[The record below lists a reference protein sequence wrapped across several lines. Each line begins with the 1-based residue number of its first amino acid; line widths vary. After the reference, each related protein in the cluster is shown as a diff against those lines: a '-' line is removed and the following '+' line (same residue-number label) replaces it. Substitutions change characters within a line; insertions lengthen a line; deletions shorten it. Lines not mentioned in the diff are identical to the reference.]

1 MGRACTCDRSG
12 HLPAVPA
19 LMADVMTKR
28 APRPGSGSNASRT
41 TPRSG
46 PVSSVQPTSPTWAW
60 APCPWAGV
68 TVASRQKQR
77 VLMEHGRR
85 RRKDLRLPNPNT
97 PRGEHGLAEP
107 STGPRRPPTLA
118 LRGAVSGPLAHV
130 SEGCKK
136 PRSWGLL
143 QRDHDPRGGA
153 NSGDVAQSRLG
164 HSVASPHRGDR
175 TPGHQLL
182 LPVTARVPA
191 GTTRHLEKPEP
202 ARALSL
208 GTQCGPTRAWARQL
222 ERPPSP
228 PPLPVAPHSSR
239 LCRVAPSPSRQAR
252 ERWSPSDSG
261 TAERAGVALTDGAG
275 LRRGDGRRFAS
286 RPLSWSLN
294 PEGSSEHPLGGVR
307 SLGRAGPPGHAH
319 PRAHTAVPSPEAVT
333 FHDSRGTPRRGRRV
347 PPRLL
352 CGSVQTRARLSP
364 APETV
369 WPAWCPPPSPSSP
382 FTHVLVSKAHLCGPL
397 PSLP

>member
-1 MGRACTCDRSG
+1 M
-12 HLPAVPA
+12 
-19 LMADVMTKR
+19 
-28 APRPGSGSNASRT
+28 
-41 TPRSG
+41 
-46 PVSSVQPTSPTWAW
+46 SSVQPTSPTWAW
-60 APCPWAGV
+60 AACPWAGV

-97 PRGEHGLAEP
+97 PRGEHGLAEL

-118 LRGAVSGPLAHV
+118 LRGAVSGPLARV

-136 PRSWGLL
+136 PRSWGPL

-208 GTQCGPTRAWARQL
+208 GTQCGPTRAWAPPL
-222 ERPPSP
+222 ERPPGP

-239 LCRVAPSPSRQAR
+239 LCRVALRRALQAKLV
-252 ERWSPSDSG
+252 S
-261 TAERAGVALTDGAG
+261 AG
-275 LRRGDGRRFAS
+275 LPPTRA
-286 RPLSWSLN
+286 P
-294 PEGSSEHPLGGVR
+294 R
-307 SLGRAGPPGHAH
+307 SGRA
-319 PRAHTAVPSPEAVT
+319 
-333 FHDSRGTPRRGRRV
+333 
-347 PPRLL
+347 LL
-352 CGSVQTRARLSP
+352 
-364 APETV
+364 
-369 WPAWCPPPSPSSP
+369 
-382 FTHVLVSKAHLCGPL
+382 
-397 PSLP
+397 